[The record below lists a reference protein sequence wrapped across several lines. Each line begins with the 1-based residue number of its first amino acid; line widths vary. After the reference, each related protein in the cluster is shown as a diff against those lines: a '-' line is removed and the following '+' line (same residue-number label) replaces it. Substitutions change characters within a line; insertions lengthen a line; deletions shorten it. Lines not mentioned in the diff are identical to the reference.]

1 MSNTTNEFS
10 TLVNTIESSYE
21 FCLAYAAQGRDQEN
35 PAGGNSEVRAE
46 ISALSEA
53 LINVGQ
59 AAVDHIKNNQTA
71 SDASS
76 VATDLLA
83 QDASK
88 ASVMVQMVLASNN
101 ISSPLIDNLNA
112 SSHLRCVLTD
122 LFLIDEATS
131 SNNLA

>member
-1 MSNTTNEFS
+1 MSNTTNDFN

-35 PAGGNSEVRAE
+35 QAGGNSEVRAE
-46 ISALSEA
+46 ISALSDA

-59 AAVDHIKNNQTA
+59 AAVDHIKNNQAT

-76 VATDLLA
+76 AAANLLV

-88 ASVMVQMVLASNN
+88 ANVMVQLVLASNN
-101 ISSPLIDNLNA
+101 ISSQLIDNLNA

-122 LFLIDEATS
+122 LFLIDEATI